1 MKTKLLIYLG
11 LICLL
16 FHPNVSFG
24 QAPNLGTTSSFAAF
38 TAVGAFTNTG
48 ASLVTGDVGTNVGA
62 FTGFPP
68 GMVIGQTH
76 VADVVSATAAAD
88 VALAYSNLASR
99 TCGSVISTTLGSGQ
113 TLTPGVYCL
122 GAASTLNGNLILDAS
137 GDPNGLFIF
146 LIDGALSTTT
156 LSSISLI
163 STSACNVFWQVN
175 GQVDLG
181 AGSTFVGTILAN
193 GAINLLE
200 AAQLN
205 GKALSQA
212 GAISLNNNIVNSVMN
227 PTHSKIT
234 GPTTLCA
241 GGSIVLSGN
250 VNGTWSTGATS
261 PTITVTAAGDYFV
274 TNTNACGSVTS
285 NHIVVALSPPPV
297 ASTITGPTALCAGG
311 SIVLSG
317 NVGGTWS
324 TGAITPT
331 ITVTTPGHYFVTN
344 TNDCGTVTSNHII
357 VTLSNPPVA
366 STIIANG
373 PTAFCVPGSVV
384 LSGNVGG
391 TWSTGSSTP
400 TITVTTPGDYF
411 VTNTNDCGTITSNH
425 IMVTLSNPP
434 VAAIITANGPTAFCV
449 PGSVVLSGN
458 VGGTWS
464 TGASTPTIT
473 VTTPG
478 DYFVTNTND
487 CGTITSNH
495 IMVTLSNPPVAAII
509 TANGPTEFCGCGTV
523 VLSGNNCGTWS
534 TGETTE
540 SITVTKSGDY
550 YVTCMNDCGSVTSNH
565 IIVKMNELPVA
576 AIITANGPTEFCGCE
591 SSVVLS
597 GNNCGIW
604 STGETT
610 ESITV
615 TKPGDYY
622 VTCTYDCGTV
632 TSNHI
637 TVTMNLLPV
646 AAIITAKGPTTFSAP
661 GSVVLVGNVGG
672 TWSTGETTGSIT
684 VTTSGDYY
692 VVNRNSCG
700 CVTSNHIIVT
710 VSNVSS
716 VPYANTDDIV
726 SIYPNP
732 SSMAVI
738 IDLNLS
744 QFENVEFKLYNA
756 SGANVMN
763 ETLIEKMTTVKTRNL
778 DSGFYFYKLID
789 KDKVIKSG
797 KLLFKK

>member
-1 MKTKLLIYLG
+1 M
-11 LICLL
+11 
-16 FHPNVSFG
+16 
-24 QAPNLGTTSSFAAF
+24 
-38 TAVGAFTNTG
+38 
-48 ASLVTGDVGTNVGA
+48 
-62 FTGFPP
+62 
-68 GMVIGQTH
+68 
-76 VADVVSATAAAD
+76 
-88 VALAYSNLASR
+88 
-99 TCGSVISTTLGSGQ
+99 
-113 TLTPGVYCL
+113 
-122 GAASTLNGNLILDAS
+122 
-137 GDPNGLFIF
+137 
-146 LIDGALSTTT
+146 
-156 LSSISLI
+156 
-163 STSACNVFWQVN
+163 
-175 GQVDLG
+175 
-181 AGSTFVGTILAN
+181 
-193 GAINLLE
+193 
-200 AAQLN
+200 
-205 GKALSQA
+205 
-212 GAISLNNNIVNSVMN
+212 
-227 PTHSKIT
+227 
-234 GPTTLCA
+234 
-241 GGSIVLSGN
+241 
-250 VNGTWSTGATS
+250 
-261 PTITVTAAGDYFV
+261 
-274 TNTNACGSVTS
+274 
-285 NHIVVALSPPPV
+285 
-297 ASTITGPTALCAGG
+297 ASTIIANGPTAFCVPG
-311 SIVLSG
+311 SVVLSG
-317 NVGGTWS
+317 NVGGKWS
-324 TGAITPT
+324 TGATTPT